1 MVIRAACVA
10 RRDRGM
16 KQRRNE
22 MSNRKPANSAQP
34 RLTFAGDEARLPWL
48 SLLLE
53 MYHTT
58 DQGVAQGIRRG
69 ERQGRTLA
77 CTRGCAACC
86 RSHVDIP
93 VYPLELAGIAWFAT
107 ERLSGELRETL
118 QRQLA
123 QHGANPSCPFLVDEA
138 CAIHPLRPMACR
150 HFNVFDRACAE
161 GEDAFHTRR
170 ADVLTPV
177 AFYKNKALAMMQR
190 HHQVPTETE
199 RKAQVANGSVHNLAQ
214 SLRELRWENL
224 ATRMQQWAHRSAP
237 GTEAGRTTADSA
249 PQDVP

>member
-1 MVIRAACVA
+1 
-10 RRDRGM
+10 
-16 KQRRNE
+16 
-22 MSNRKPANSAQP
+22 MSKKSPTNSEQP
-34 RLTFAGDEARLPWL
+34 RLSFSGDEARLPWL

-58 DQGVAQGIRRG
+58 DQGVAQGIRQG

-86 RSHVDIP
+86 RSHSDIP

-107 ERLSGELRETL
+107 EQLSGKLREKL
-118 QRQLA
+118 QEQLA
-123 QHGANPSCPFLVDEA
+123 QHRANPSCPFLVDEA

-150 HFNVFDRACAE
+150 HFNVFDRACGE

-170 ADVLTPV
+170 EDVLTPV
-177 AFYKNKALAMMQR
+177 AFHKHKALAMMLR

-199 RKAQVANGSVHNLAQ
+199 RKAHVANGSVHSLAQ

-224 ATRMQQWAHRSAP
+224 AKRM
-237 GTEAGRTTADSA
+237 GRL
-249 PQDVP
+249 P